1 MESKKKQ
8 NKWTSK
14 TASQLQRTGGSKK
27 GGLKRGEKV
36 LREIKRSNFTVS
48 KLVSHEHERQESMGN
63 IVNNCII

>member
-48 KLVSHEHERQESMGN
+48 K
-63 IVNNCII
+63 